1 MEQNSEAR
9 KRESYRLNH
18 RNVNMSAAKITP
30 LSLKTLLAHNQ
41 TSVCY
46 AQ

>member
-18 RNVNMSAAKITP
+18 RNVNTSAAKITP
-30 LSLKTLLAHNQ
+30 LSLKTLLHNQ

-46 AQ
+46 GQ

>member
-18 RNVNMSAAKITP
+18 RNVNTSAAKITP
-30 LSLKTLLAHNQ
+30 LSLKTLLLHNQ
-41 TSVCY
+41 TSVCD